1 MKSEMIWWLILFTVV
16 GAVMMLLDC
25 GCNSANHKP
34 DPTPGLDPN
43 VVVNSA
49 PMVVTKLVY
58 KTDWLTTIAV
68 VGIAVSAA
76 AFVMGQSYALPIF
89 AGCSALL
96 TTILTMAQ
104 YSKWIA
110 FVGLTISLVIFVYTV
125 MQNNKIKSNLKTA
138 FEEVVTGVEAVKDRI
153 LNDPI
158 IVQNDITDKVSE
170 VKKIINGTLEDCQSP
185 VTIDMVKEVKSSIV
199 EEVKSNNIES
209 QTTVTEEV
217 KKDVADD
224 SSVSNTSSSPT
235 GV

>member
-1 MKSEMIWWLILFTVV
+1 MKSEMFWWLVLFIIV

-25 GCNSANHKP
+25 GCNSANYKPDPTP

-43 VVVNSA
+43 AAINSA
-49 PMVVTKLVY
+49 PMVVTKFVY
-58 KTDWLTTIAV
+58 KTNWLTTIAI

-110 FVGLTISLVIFVYTV
+110 FIGLTISLVIFVYTAI
-125 MQNNKIKSNLKTA
+125 QNNKIKSNLKTA

-153 LNDPI
+153 LKDST
-158 IVQNDITDKVSE
+158 IVQNGITDKTFE
-170 VKKIINGTLEDCQSP
+170 VRKIINGTLEDHQSP
-185 VTIDMVKEVKSSIV
+185 ITIDMVKEVKSSIV
-199 EEVKSNNIES
+199 EEVK
-209 QTTVTEEV
+209 
-217 KKDVADD
+217 KD
-224 SSVSNTSSSPT
+224 
-235 GV
+235 